1 MCIEVSITRAGI
13 GRVLWCKNTILRIG
27 SRCRKGMRCNQRL
40 GTEKAEAEEEELE
53 KLQIAATSAAP
64 DLQTKST

>member
-27 SRCRKGMRCNQRL
+27 SRCRKGMRCNQML
-40 GTEKAEAEEEELE
+40 GTEKAEEEEEPE
-53 KLQIAATSAAP
+53 KLQIAPSSAAP
-64 DLQTKST
+64 DLGVTNI